1 MRDAFLVFLL
11 VLAVVILGG
20 YAEFAGWA
28 LRRLFT
34 ADDDG
39 LVGGCGLWIALIS
52 TGLLAI
58 PMAFT
63 LIGIV
68 GHSAGVDMT
77 QLTSGW

>member
-11 VLAVVILGG
+11 VLAVALLGG
-20 YAEFAGWA
+20 YAWFARWT
-28 LRRLFT
+28 LHRLFT
-34 ADDDG
+34 ADDG
-39 LVGGCGLWIALIS
+39 LAGGCGLWLALIS
-52 TGLLAI
+52 AGLIAV
-58 PMAFT
+58 PTAVT

>member
-1 MRDAFLVFLL
+1 MRDAFLIFLL

-20 YAEFAGWA
+20 YAEFARWA

-34 ADDDG
+34 ADDG
-39 LVGGCGLWIALIS
+39 LVGGCGLWTVLFFA
-52 TGLLAI
+52 GLVAI

-63 LIGIV
+63 LMGIV

-77 QLTSGW
+77 QLTSEW

>member
-1 MRDAFLVFLL
+1 MRDVFLIFLL
-11 VLAVVILGG
+11 VLAVAILGG
-20 YAEFAGWA
+20 YAWFAVWA

-34 ADDDG
+34 ADDG
-39 LVGGCGLWIALIS
+39 LVAGCGLWMALIS
-52 TGLLAI
+52 AGLLAI

-77 QLTSGW
+77 QLTGGW